1 MKKDNKA
8 IVMTSIIAG
17 VVLVVALVALF
28 TANSS
33 VSGKNV
39 TVQGVATIDAT
50 PDLITVY
57 YNIQGKGDT
66 SSEAKDAADE
76 IYDNLVVALAIEG
89 FSKDE
94 LKTQGFNIYPNYEYS
109 PSSGKQTQKGYIA
122 THSLKLE
129 LSSDEFD
136 KVSGAIDAGVD
147 ANASIN
153 YINFE
158 LSQELQSEKK
168 AEALELASKDA
179 KVKAEAVAQGFNKK
193 VGRLVSVQ
201 VSDFDYY
208 PWNIYTARSE
218 GAGYDIEDAALA
230 KESVANINPSEQQIN
245 AQVTATYKLN

>member
-8 IVMTSIIAG
+8 IVITSIIAG

-33 VSGKNV
+33 VSGKKV
-39 TVQGVATIDAT
+39 TVEGVATIDAT

-76 IYDNLVVALAIEG
+76 IYDELVIELTLEG
-89 FSKDE
+89 FDRSE

-109 PSSGKQTQKGYIA
+109 NGKQTQKGYIA

-147 ANASIN
+147 ANASIS

-158 LSQELQSEKK
+158 LSPELQSEKK

-179 KVKAEAVAQGFNKK
+179 RVKAEAVASGFNKK

-201 VSDFDYY
+201 VSDFGYY
-208 PWNIYTARSE
+208 PWNIYTARAESS
-218 GAGYDIEDAALA
+218 GYDIEDAALA
-230 KESVANINPSEQQIN
+230 KESVTNINPSEQQIN